1 MANGVKYFIGN
12 WKMFGIPSS
21 NKILYRIERF
31 FVNDKKHNKKYKI
44 IIAPPFTLLYDFSKR
59 FKNKKIQISS
69 QNCYEKDNYGAFTG
83 NVSPFMIQKLG
94 IRYVII
100 GHSENRII
108 ENNKIIQEKIK
119 LALKNKLKI
128 IFCIGENKKQKKQ
141 KKTFIVLKKQI
152 LSGLSKNY
160 NLKNIIFAY
169 EPVWSIGT
177 GLTPSVKLLK
187 KNVVFLKKFIKQK
200 FRLNYN
206 PKLIYGGSVDKK
218 NAKDFETIKEL
229 DGFLIGGA
237 SKSSKNFIDIIKN
250 FYK

>member
-1 MANGVKYFIGN
+1 M
-12 WKMFGIPSS
+12 
-21 NKILYRIERF
+21 
-31 FVNDKKHNKKYKI
+31 
-44 IIAPPFTLLYDFSKR
+44 LYDFSKR

-83 NVSPFMIQKLG
+83 NVSPFMIKKLG

-187 KNVVFLKKFIKQK
+187 KM
-200 FRLNYN
+200 
-206 PKLIYGGSVDKK
+206 
-218 NAKDFETIKEL
+218 
-229 DGFLIGGA
+229 
-237 SKSSKNFIDIIKN
+237 
-250 FYK
+250 